1 MWNDRKCRKSMFI
14 PNRACFQHNSFL
26 KILWL
31 QPEDSFNQYNF
42 SIYSTILLW
51 ILIYPVGCNKEVS
64 MSNWLCVL
72 RWRSFEQY
80 YPHSVD
86 QRYIFIVWNFKF
98 HFINVEGNSIFERSV
113 TIIKYTINIFHFRLR
128 QIVRRCYWRSSIIT
142 FFVNVIN
149 WRTWI
154 YTHAQIVEGRMFFI
168 EWYWNFH
175 LLFELWIF
183 EWKLTIFFWEIIY
196 KNYWNGK
203 KIMTNHGYSE
213 I

>member
-1 MWNDRKCRKSMFI
+1 MLKTHAGDLRQFFNIEITISMWNDRKCRKSMFI

-113 TIIKYTINIFHFRLR
+113 TIIKYTINIFHFRFETNCQAMLLK
-128 QIVRRCYWRSSIIT
+128 IVD
-142 FFVNVIN
+142 NN
-149 WRTWI
+149 
-154 YTHAQIVEGRMFFI
+154 
-168 EWYWNFH
+168 
-175 LLFELWIF
+175 IF
-183 EWKLTIFFWEIIY
+183 REC
-196 KNYWNGK
+196 N
-203 KIMTNHGYSE
+203 
-213 I
+213 